1 MSRIDPVEVVYLR
14 LKDSLTKRKSLK
26 FSIGEVCI
34 IFRFATS
41 NYAPTS
47 FREFIIISKA
57 LGIIK
62 EVAPETYLF
71 LEDNFKKYLTTK
83 EGFKL

>member
-14 LKDSLTKRKSLK
+14 LKDTLTERKSLK
-26 FSIGEVCI
+26 FSLGEVCL
-34 IFRFATS
+34 IFRFSTS

-47 FREFIIISKA
+47 FREFMTISKA

-62 EVAPETYLF
+62 EVSSETYLF
-71 LEDNFKKYLTTK
+71 IEDNFKKYLKTK
-83 EGFKL
+83 KGFKL